1 MCPNLTQTNRRF
13 ITHSCRKIKLKKIFC
28 GEKKKKNLIEENFLW
43 GKKKHLSLRILL
55 LDILKYSHMRSGI
68 KWGKK

>member
-28 GEKKKKNLIEENFLW
+28 GEKKK
-43 GKKKHLSLRILL
+43 HLSLRILL